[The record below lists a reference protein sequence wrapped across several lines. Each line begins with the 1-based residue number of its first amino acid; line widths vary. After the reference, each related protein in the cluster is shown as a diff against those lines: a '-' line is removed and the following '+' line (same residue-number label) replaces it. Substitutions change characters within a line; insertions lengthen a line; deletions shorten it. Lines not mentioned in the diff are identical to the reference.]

1 MEPRK
6 PSNMTLML
14 LQVWEPLDEM
24 IFTILPALPF
34 WEPYASSMQH
44 HQTPHNSAPLMS
56 IDRELKSMGSLIWVC
71 LTLPPVQENPICTV
85 YDRQAPSLLGHP
97 CTSTRHPAPPLWTCL
112 PVRKPFFIL
121 IQICLLALFPLW
133 PSSALCSNIEQES
146 VGVAW
151 FHFGSLDIVLQ
162 DLLPFSPSTAFYLP
176 TAQGLCSPAPSTIL

>member
-1 MEPRK
+1 MGPKFILLPSGQSATPRL
-6 PSNMTLML
+6 SALYFSL
-14 LQVWEPLDEM
+14 SEWENGPVGRSLEV
-24 IFTILPALPF
+24 T
-34 WEPYASSMQH
+34 SSG
-44 HQTPHNSAPLMS
+44 
-56 IDRELKSMGSLIWVC
+56 R
-71 LTLPPVQENPICTV
+71 PPVQENPICTV